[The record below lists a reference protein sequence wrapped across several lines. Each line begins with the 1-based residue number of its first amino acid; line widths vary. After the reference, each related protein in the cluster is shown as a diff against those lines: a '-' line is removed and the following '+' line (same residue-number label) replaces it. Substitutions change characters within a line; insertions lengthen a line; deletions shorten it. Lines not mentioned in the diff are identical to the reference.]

1 MGVPLCGG
9 KPERKGDLD
18 GERMLVVRAKE
29 VQKPRRIRY
38 LYCAPYAGYIFNEV
52 ISLTRDQGYRYRDI
66 RIVCCNEDIT
76 NRMRS
81 TQ

>member
-38 LYCAPYAGYIFNEV
+38 LYCAPYTGYIFNEV
-52 ISLTRDQGYRYRDI
+52 NLPLGAFHLDRDWDK
-66 RIVCCNEDIT
+66 E
-76 NRMRS
+76 
-81 TQ
+81 